1 MSTSSELIKEMARQ
15 AAMMPQEE
23 MLAVEQ
29 KRSALQIGIPKETS
43 FQENRVPLIPSA
55 VGVLVSHG
63 HEVIIERGAGKAV
76 HYDDNEY
83 SEAGA
88 RIVESPEEV
97 YKANMIVKVAP
108 PTNEEIALLKH
119 KQILV
124 SALQL
129 SVQPKDSLKRLMDKK
144 VTAVAWDFIRD
155 NEKIYPVI
163 RAMGEIA
170 GISAVQVGSE
180 YLISNNDGT
189 GVMLGGISGV
199 APAEVVVIG
208 AGTVGEFAAR
218 AALGLGANVKV
229 FDKSIYRLRR
239 MQNNIGQRLF
249 TSVIDPFELMRA
261 LEHADLA
268 VGAVRSDWGRT
279 PLVVTE
285 NMVEKMKFGSVIV
298 DVSIDRGGCFETSEV
313 TTHKNPITR
322 KHGVIHY
329 CVPNIAARVPRTASN
344 ALSNIFSP
352 LLVDMADRGG
362 FTELIRKDQGIR
374 NGVYIYNGSLTNQGL
389 AEAFNLPCKDLGLL
403 LATF

>member
-1 MSTSSELIKEMARQ
+1 
-15 AAMMPQEE
+15 
-23 MLAVEQ
+23 
-29 KRSALQIGIPKETS
+29 
-43 FQENRVPLIPSA
+43 
-55 VGVLVSHG
+55 
-63 HEVIIERGAGKAV
+63 
-76 HYDDNEY
+76 
-83 SEAGA
+83 
-88 RIVESPEEV
+88 
-97 YKANMIVKVAP
+97 
-108 PTNEEIALLKH
+108 
-119 KQILV
+119 
-124 SALQL
+124 
-129 SVQPKDSLKRLMDKK
+129 
-144 VTAVAWDFIRD
+144 
-155 NEKIYPVI
+155 
-163 RAMGEIA
+163 
-170 GISAVQVGSE
+170 
-180 YLISNNDGT
+180 
-189 GVMLGGISGV
+189 MLGGISGV

-249 TSVIDPFELMRA
+249 TSVIDPVELRRA

-285 NMVEKMKFGSVIV
+285 DMVEQMKYGSVIV

-313 TTHKNPITR
+313 TTHNNPVIR

-329 CVPNIAARVPRTASN
+329 CVPNIASRVPRTASN

-352 LLVDMADRGG
+352 LLVDMGQQGG
-362 FTELIRKDQGIR
+362 FTELIRKDAGIR
-374 NGVYIYNGSLTNQGL
+374 NGVYIYNGALTNMGL